1 MLLKKENYLL
11 DKLYKGELIQDDID
25 SQIRENFLKEI
36 IQSKQDKRPIAYKKF
51 LGFKLMHLQDGEILT
66 AELKYEDNIIFQI
79 LKTFSLSA
87 FGKNK
92 EYAELILIY
101 QNIITPDKE

>member
-1 MLLKKENYLL
+1 
-11 DKLYKGELIQDDID
+11 
-25 SQIRENFLKEI
+25 RENFLKEI

-51 LGFKLMHLQDGEILT
+51 LGCTFMFLQDGEILT
-66 AELKYEDNIIFQI
+66 VELKYEDNIIFQI
-79 LKTFSLSA
+79 LKTFFLSA

-101 QNIITPDKE
+101 QNIITQDKE